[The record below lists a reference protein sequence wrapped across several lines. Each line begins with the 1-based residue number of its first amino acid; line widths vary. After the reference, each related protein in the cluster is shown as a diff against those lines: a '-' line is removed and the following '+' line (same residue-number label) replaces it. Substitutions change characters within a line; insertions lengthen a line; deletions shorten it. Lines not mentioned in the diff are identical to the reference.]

1 MKTERILGT
10 LLLLAFAGIPMMAQE
25 RNMAPITLQKVSE
38 SVYQILGGRGANGG
52 LVLGDNAVLL
62 VDAKMNEESVKQ
74 TLETISSFTDKPVEY
89 LVNTHSDGD
98 HIMGNRFFPAS
109 VTFIAHKNCRE
120 DFFKENFGRA
130 SDWDEPEFYPF
141 TPAIAFTE
149 NLNLWMGKKK
159 IELHYF
165 GVGHTTGDIVVYVP
179 EDQIAFLGDQ
189 FFSTRPQ
196 LIHAHKNG
204 NSFEHVQTLNK
215 MLETLDA
222 EIFLS
227 GHSEPVGREDIQK
240 HIQSMVKRQAKVK
253 KLIGEGK
260 SLENTLARFDQDE
273 ARLVTAIYD
282 EIKEQKPN
290 QSTSDPY

>member
-1 MKTERILGT
+1 MKNKRTPGT
-10 LLLLAFAGIPMMAQE
+10 LLMLAFMGTLVMAQE
-25 RNMAPITLQKVSE
+25 RNMAPVTLEKVSE

-52 LVLGDNAVLL
+52 LVLGDNAAL
-62 VDAKMNEESVKQ
+62 VIDAKMDEKSVNQ
-74 TLETISSFTDKPVEY
+74 TLEAISSLTGKPVKY

-98 HIMGNRFFPAS
+98 HIMGNRFFPDN
-109 VTFIAHKNCRE
+109 VTIIAHENCRE
-120 DFFKENFGRA
+120 DFFRENFGRP
-130 SDWDEPEFYPF
+130 SDWGEPEFYPF
-141 TPAIAFTE
+141 TPTISFAE
-149 NLNLWMGKKK
+149 NLDLWMGEKK

-179 EDQIAFLGDQ
+179 DDQIAFLGDQ
-189 FFSTRPQ
+189 YFNTRPQ

-204 NSFEHVQTLNK
+204 NSFEHVKTLSK

-240 HIQSMVKRQAKVK
+240 HIQAMVERQAKVK

-260 SLENTLARFDQDE
+260 SLESTLAQFDPDE

-282 EIKEQKPN
+282 EIKEQKPS
-290 QSTSDPY
+290 QPTSDPY